1 VTWDVRPCDSA
12 PEFRDALSS
21 IWHYFGRSAP
31 RDDQI
36 ASLAPILPAERVHAA
51 RDQGRIVG
59 GAGVF
64 PFLMTVPG
72 GRLRAAGVTVVG
84 VLPTHRRRGVLTAMM
99 RAQIDD
105 CRARGESVAY
115 LWPSE
120 DRIYG
125 RFGYGMASLTGEI
138 DVAREHVAFR
148 ESPDAFGQA
157 RLVRLTEAEP
167 FVAPVWERVAAAV
180 PGMFARTAEW
190 WKVRTLTDPDWRRA
204 GGGELQCVVVEA
216 GGGPVAY
223 ALYRVNVAFD
233 RGLPSGSVSV
243 VEVMGDSPRATRA
256 IWRYLLDVDWTAR
269 IVARQLPIDSPLFL
283 LTAEP
288 RRLRFSVR
296 DGLWVRLVD
305 VGTALSTRTYA
316 GPGSVVVEITDEFC
330 PWNAGRWRIGDGGAK
345 RTTEEADLRC
355 DVVALGSVYL
365 GGFTWAQLAAA
376 LRVAETRPGALV
388 RADALFH
395 TAVAPWC
402 PEIF

>member
-1 VTWDVRPCDSA
+1 MSWDVRPCDSTQ
-12 PEFRDALSS
+12 EFRDALSN
-21 IWHYFGRSAP
+21 IWHYFGRTAP
-31 RDDQI
+31 RDDQV
-36 ASLAPILPAERVHAA
+36 ASLAPVLPAERVHAA

-105 CRARGESVAY
+105 CHARGEAVAY

-148 ESPDAFGQA
+148 EPPESFGQA

-167 FVAPVWERVAAAV
+167 LVAPVWERVAAAV
-180 PGMFARTAEW
+180 PGMFARTEAW
-190 WKVRTLTDPDWRRA
+190 WKARALTDPDWRRG
-204 GGGELQCVVVEA
+204 GGGELQCVVIEA
-216 GGGPVAY
+216 AGAPAAY

-233 RGLPSGSVSV
+233 HGVPSGSVRV
-243 VEVMGDSPRATRA
+243 VEIMGDSPRATRA
-256 IWRYLLDVDWTAR
+256 IWRYVLDVDWTAR
-269 IVARQLPIDSPLFL
+269 IVAQQVPIDSPLFL

-288 RRLRFSVR
+288 RRLRFAVR

-305 VGTALSTRTYA
+305 VGAALSARTYA
-316 GPGSVVVEITDEFC
+316 GPGSIVVEITDEFC
-330 PWNAGRWRIGDGGAK
+330 PWNAGRWRIADGAAK

-355 DVVALGSVYL
+355 DVVELGSVYL

-376 LRVAETRPGALV
+376 LRVEEARPGALA